1 MSDAMNKLVLRIIVV
16 VATLSCAIALSAQ
29 DKVDVSGKWV
39 FDVQTSAGGGMP
51 TVTLKQDG
59 EKLTGHYSSMTFGEV
74 DFTGSVKGRDIAFSF
89 TANVADMQIPVNY
102 SGTIEGKDAMKGKI
116 VITGLGDGTFTGK
129 RQ

>member
-1 MSDAMNKLVLRIIVV
+1 MTKRGSFVIVV
-16 VATLSCAIALSAQ
+16 VSIIVSCAIALSAQ
-29 DKVDVSGKWV
+29 DKIDVSGKWV

-51 TVTLKQDG
+51 TVTFKQDG

-89 TANVADMQIPVNY
+89 TANVADMQIPVSY

-116 VITGLGDGTFTGK
+116 VITGLGDGTFAGK

>member
-1 MSDAMNKLVLRIIVV
+1 MHNKLFCV
-16 VATLSCAIALSAQ
+16 VALLAGSLAVIAQ

-39 FDVQTSAGGGMP
+39 FTVETSAGAGTP

-59 EKLTGHYSSMTFGEV
+59 EKLAGHYSSMQLGEA
-74 DFTGSVKGRDIAFSF
+74 DLTGSVKGRDIAFSF
-89 TANVADMQIPVNY
+89 TATVLDMQIPVSY
-102 SGTIEGKDAMKGKI
+102 TGTIEGKDAMKGKI

>member
-1 MSDAMNKLVLRIIVV
+1 MSKSSRALVV
-16 VATLSCAIALSAQ
+16 VVLVGGASLVIAQ

-51 TVTLKQDG
+51 TVTFKQDG

-89 TANVADMQIPVNY
+89 TANVADMQIPVSY
-102 SGTIEGKDAMKGKI
+102 SGTIEGKDGMKGKI

>member
-1 MSDAMNKLVLRIIVV
+1 MNKQVSFVIVV
-16 VATLSCAIALSAQ
+16 LATIVSCAGVLIAQ

-59 EKLTGHYSSMTFGEV
+59 EKLTGHYSSMTLGEA
-74 DFTGSVKGRDIAFSF
+74 DLTGSVKGRDIAFSF
-89 TANVADMQIPVNY
+89 TANVADMQIPVSY

-116 VITGLGDGTFTGK
+116 TITGLGDGTFTGK

>member
-1 MSDAMNKLVLRIIVV
+1 MKKLISRVVV
-16 VATLSCAIALSAQ
+16 VAILSSAIVIAQ

-39 FDVQTSAGGGMP
+39 FDVQTSAGGGTP
-51 TVTLKQDG
+51 TVTFKQDG
-59 EKLTGHYSSMTFGEV
+59 EKLTGHYSSMTFGEQ

-89 TANVADMQIPVNY
+89 TANVADMQIPVSY